1 VRPDDHNRVRFGRL
15 SIDDLAQRAALAP
28 ARRFPD
34 YAGGRPPVRQ
44 RRDKSQ
50 IVRGGG
56 MAEIKHRFVNSN
68 GIRMHVAEAGEGFP
82 VVMCHG
88 FPEIWYSWRHQIR
101 ALADA
106 GFRAIAPD
114 QRGYGD
120 TDCPPAVE
128 DYTQRKI
135 VADIVGM
142 LDALG
147 IQQCVIVGHDWGGMT
162 AWNAALMAPTRIER
176 VVGVNTPFMPRAP
189 MRPTDAM
196 RAMAAGGFHY
206 ILYFQEPG
214 VAEAELERDVAR
226 SLRGFYQDPA
236 AMNPAELRK
245 APPGVFGAA
254 GGGILD
260 RLPDRPHGKFLSDE
274 DFEVFERAFKKTG
287 FRGGLNWY
295 RNIDRNWE
303 ESAGLEQRVTQPAL
317 MITAELDVVLRPEMA
332 EGMSAWVPNLRRTVL
347 VKGSG
352 HWTQQEKPAEVN
364 AALLDFLR
372 DLK

>member
-1 VRPDDHNRVRFGRL
+1 MSEFNH
-15 SIDDLAQRAALAP
+15 
-28 ARRFPD
+28 
-34 YAGGRPPVRQ
+34 
-44 RRDKSQ
+44 K
-50 IVRGGG
+50 
-56 MAEIKHRFVNSN
+56 FVNTN
-68 GIRMHVAEAGEGFP
+68 GIRMHLVEAGEGFP

-88 FPEIWYSWRHQIR
+88 FPELWYSWRHQIR

-120 TDCPPAVE
+120 TDCPAPIEA
-128 DYTQRKI
+128 YTQKQI
-135 VADIVGM
+135 VADVVGM

-147 IQQCVIVGHDWGGMT
+147 IRKCVIVGHDWGGMT
-162 AWNAALMAPTRIER
+162 AWNAPLMFPERIER
-176 VVGVNTPFMPRAP
+176 VVGVNTPFIPRAP
-189 MRPTDAM
+189 IKPTDAM
-196 RAMAAGGFHY
+196 RSMAAGGFHY

-214 VAEAELERDVAR
+214 VAEKELERDVR
-226 SLRGFYQDPA
+226 RTLRGFYQDPA
-236 AMNPAELRK
+236 NIDPAEMRK

-260 RLPDRPHGKFLSDE
+260 RLADRPHGKFLSAE
-274 DFEVFERAFKKTG
+274 DFDVFVKAFEKTG

-303 ESAGLEQRVTQPAL
+303 ESASLPQRVEQPAL

-332 EGMSAWVPNLRRTVL
+332 EGMKTWVPNLRKTVL

-364 AALLDFLR
+364 RALLDFLA
-372 DLK
+372 DLKK

>member
-1 VRPDDHNRVRFGRL
+1 MSEFN
-15 SIDDLAQRAALAP
+15 Q
-28 ARRFPD
+28 
-34 YAGGRPPVRQ
+34 
-44 RRDKSQ
+44 K
-50 IVRGGG
+50 
-56 MAEIKHRFVNSN
+56 FVNTN
-68 GIRMHVAEAGEGFP
+68 GIRMHLVEAGEGFP

-88 FPEIWYSWRHQIR
+88 FPELWYSWRHQIR
-101 ALADA
+101 TLADA
-106 GFRAIAPD
+106 GFHAIAPD

-120 TDCPPAVE
+120 TDCPAPIEA
-128 DYTQRKI
+128 YTQKQI

-147 IQQCVIVGHDWGGMT
+147 IHKCVIVGHDWGGMT
-162 AWNAALMAPTRIER
+162 AWNAPLMFPERIER
-176 VVGVNTPFMPRAP
+176 VVGVNTPFIPRAP
-189 MRPTDAM
+189 IKPTDAM

-214 VAEAELERDVAR
+214 IAEKELERDVR
-226 SLRGFYQDPA
+226 RTLRGFYQDPA
-236 AMNPAELRK
+236 NIDPAEMRK

-260 RLPDRPHGKFLSDE
+260 RLADRPHGKFLSAE
-274 DFEVFERAFKKTG
+274 DFDVFVKAFEKTG

-303 ESAGLEQRVTQPAL
+303 ESASLPQRVEQPAL

-332 EGMSAWVPNLRRTVL
+332 EGMKTWVPNLGKTVL
-347 VKGSG
+347 IKGSG

-364 AALLDFLR
+364 RALLDFLA
-372 DLK
+372 DLKK